1 MIFQS
6 SVWFAGA
13 EINGFNVF
21 TFFPATKIRLVFIY
35 IMIANTLMLPQLWE
49 LGAVE
54 ALKNN
59 DLVDKVVNVVM
70 SELQRHF

>member
-6 SVWFAGA
+6 SVWFAGV
-13 EINGFNVF
+13 EINEFNVF
-21 TFFPATKIRLVFIY
+21 TFFAATKIRHLFIC
-35 IMIANTLMLPQLWE
+35 IMIANILMLPQLWE
-49 LGAVE
+49 LRAVE

-59 DLVDKVVNVVM
+59 DLVDKAVSVVM